1 MSMAKVAQVIVNH
14 NSYFTDKLFDYRI
27 PSHLEEEVERG
38 IRVLVPFGAG
48 NKRLE
53 AYVFNVVSSEEGHEG
68 FKEIIDTIDMQPLLS
83 EEQLKLVFWMRQKYL
98 CKYLDAIHCIIPAG
112 IVHKEKR
119 MIEIIEK
126 DWEGKVNALTKKQMD
141 LLQMIDSLGGRA
153 TLEEMIERHGL
164 KNYKTPLRVL
174 IDGGIVTL
182 HNEFSAKVGIKTE
195 EYIVLTVAEED
206 YEEMFNSLKRAPK
219 QMEVMSFLIKAG
231 EYKASDLVKKL
242 NTNRN
247 SLKILASKE
256 YIKFE
261 EREVIRD
268 PFQKREFTSFP
279 KLKPTPEQQEAID
292 RIKAS
297 IKVSSTDSYL
307 IHGVTGSGKTEIY
320 LQMIEEVLAK
330 GKEGIVLVP
339 EISLTPQTVD
349 RFAGRFGDCITVFHS
364 NLSDGERYDAWRR
377 IAEGR
382 VKVVIGAR
390 SAVFAPFKNLGI
402 IIMDEEHEGTYKS
415 EQAPKYHTLEVA
427 QERCNMNNAVLLLGS
442 ATPSVES
449 YHRATMGELQLIT
462 LKNRAT
468 DGKLPRVEIVDMK
481 QELEEGNKGILSRS
495 LLEGVNKA
503 LKDKK
508 QSMLFLNRRGYSTML
523 SCNACGYVVKC
534 SRCDIS
540 MTYHQSENT
549 LQCHYCGAVVR
560 PPSTC
565 PECSSSTIKYTGAGT
580 QRLEDII
587 QACFPEARLARL
599 DLDTTARKGA
609 HEKVLNQFKRGEIDI
624 LIGTQMI
631 SKGLDFPNVT
641 FVGIISVDATLN
653 LPDFRASEKTF
664 QLITQV
670 AGRAGRGSDPGEV
683 VLQTYDTEHFS
694 ILAASNHDYSSFYN
708 EESMI
713 REAFVYPP
721 YCNLISIHFTGPNEE
736 EVKNTASKIIK
747 MMQYVLNAK
756 GYTNLQ
762 ETLLGPNEAVI
773 KKINKRFRYQ
783 ILIKD
788 HQIEYR
794 LLKSIIKYF
803 IIQHREKYIPKTVAV
818 QIDANPYSLM

>member
-14 NSYFTDKLFDYRI
+14 NSYFTDKLFDYMI
-27 PSHLEEEVERG
+27 PSQLEEEVERG

-48 NKRLE
+48 NKKLE
-53 AYVFNVVSSEEGHEG
+53 AYVFNVVASEEGKEG
-68 FKEIIDTIDMQPLLS
+68 LKEIIDTIDIQPLLS
-83 EEQLKLVFWMRQKYL
+83 EEQLKLIFWMKQKYL

-119 MIEIIEK
+119 TIEIIEK
-126 DWEGKVNALTKKQMD
+126 SWQQQNALTKKQIE
-141 LLQMIDSLGGRA
+141 LLELLDSLGGRA
-153 TLEEMIERHGL
+153 TLEEMIEKHGL
-164 KNYKTPLRVL
+164 KNYQTPLRGL
-174 IDGGIVTL
+174 IDSGIITL

-195 EYIVLTVAEED
+195 EYITLAVDED
-206 YEEMFNSLKRAPK
+206 KRDEMFNSLKRAPK
-219 QMEVMSFLIKAG
+219 QMEAMSLLIKAG
-231 EYKASDLVKKL
+231 EYKSTDLVKRL
-242 NTNRN
+242 NINRN
-247 SLKILASKE
+247 ALKILAAKGYVSIE
-256 YIKFE
+256 Q
-261 EREVIRD
+261 REAIRD
-268 PFQKREFTSFP
+268 PFEKREFDSFP
-279 KLKPTPEQQEAID
+279 KLKPTAEQQEAMD

-297 IKVSSTDSYL
+297 INAALADSYL

-320 LQMIEEVLAK
+320 LQMIEEVLK
-330 GKEGIVLVP
+330 QGKEGIVLVP
-339 EISLTPQTVD
+339 EIALTPQTVD

-390 SAVFAPFKNLGI
+390 SAVFAPFKKLGI
-402 IIMDEEHEGTYKS
+402 IIVDEEHESSYKS

-427 QERCNMNNAVLLLGS
+427 EERCRISNAVLLLGS
-442 ATPSVES
+442 ATPSVET
-449 YHRATMGELQLIT
+449 YHRSTIGELQLLT

-481 QELEEGNKGILSRS
+481 QELEEGNKGILSRR

-503 LKDKK
+503 LKDKR

-523 SCNACGYVVKC
+523 SCNACGHVVKC

-549 LQCHYCGAVVR
+549 VQCHYCGSVAR
-560 PPSTC
+560 PPSSC
-565 PECSSSTIKYTGAGT
+565 PECSSTIKYTGAGT
-580 QRLEDII
+580 QRLEDVI

-599 DLDTTARKGA
+599 DLDTTTRKGA
-609 HEKVLNQFKRGEIDI
+609 HEKILNQFKRGEIDI

-670 AGRAGRGSDPGEV
+670 AGRAGRGSDPGAV

-694 ILAASNHDYSSFYN
+694 ILAASNHDYLSFYR
-708 EESMI
+708 EEAMI
-713 REAFVYPP
+713 REAFIYPP
-721 YCNLISIHFTGPNEE
+721 NCRLIAIHFTGPDEE
-736 EVKNTASKIIK
+736 EVKHTAGKIIK
-747 MMQYVLNAK
+747 MMQYVLNSK

-762 ETLLGPNEAVI
+762 ESLLGPNEAII

-794 LLKSIIKYF
+794 LLKGVIKYF
-803 IIQHREKYIPKTVAV
+803 LIQHREKYIPKTVAI
-818 QIDANPYSLM
+818 QIDTNPYSLM